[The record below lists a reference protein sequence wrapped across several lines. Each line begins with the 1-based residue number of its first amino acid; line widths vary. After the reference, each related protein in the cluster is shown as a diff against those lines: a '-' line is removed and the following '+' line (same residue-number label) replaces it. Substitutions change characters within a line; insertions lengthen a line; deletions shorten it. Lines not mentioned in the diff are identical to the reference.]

1 MAARAIWK
9 ARLVIDSVHLP
20 VRLYSAVSDRTV
32 RFHILDDRSL
42 MRVKQHMVNRDSG
55 EEVPSS
61 EIRKGYE
68 VEPGKYV
75 VLTGEDL
82 ESLTPAGSRDIEI
95 NEFIPNQQ
103 LGQQWYDRPYYL
115 GPDGDENAYFAFAE
129 ALKRS
134 GREGIAHWVM
144 RKRSY
149 LGVLRSE
156 DDYLWLVTLHN
167 AEEVITAR
175 ELPHPSRPQST
186 QAELKLAKQLVEA
199 VQGEFNPADYRDEYR
214 ARVLNFIDQKAKG
227 HKPRL
232 RAVKSK
238 HKPESLEGALARSIA
253 ALKKEKRTA

>member
-1 MAARAIWK
+1 M
-9 ARLVIDSVHLP
+9 
-20 VRLYSAVSDRTV
+20 
-32 RFHILDDRSL
+32 
-42 MRVKQHMVNRDSG
+42 MRVKQHMVNPDTG
-55 EEVPSS
+55 EEVPSG

-68 VEPGKYV
+68 IEPGKYV

-82 ESLTPAGSRDIEI
+82 ESLTPASSRDIEI

-115 GPDGDENAYFAFAE
+115 GPDGNAEAYFALAE
-129 ALKRS
+129 ALNRS

-144 RKRSY
+144 RKRPY
-149 LGVLRSE
+149 VGALRSQ
-156 DDYLWLVTLHN
+156 DGYLWLVTLHN

-175 ELPHPSRPQST
+175 DLPQPSRPHAT

-199 VQGEFNPADYRDEYR
+199 VQGEFNPADYKDEYR
-214 ARVLNFIDQKAKG
+214 ARVLEFLDQKAKG

-232 RAVKSK
+232 RALKSK
-238 HKPESLEGALARSIA
+238 HTPASLEDALARSIA